1 MLFKWS
7 AYAFLRLVLALSLG
21 IVLYSWQIWPVSY
34 SLIVSIILPIIYLTF
49 YFIAQKKKWGA
60 NANTAL
66 GLVGLVAVC
75 SFGATLAMFRTE
87 STQSLHLS
95 HLPDSVQAYKA
106 IIVSDVQQKGGY
118 QRAIVDISQ
127 VRTQQGWRNTQG
139 KAQITFPRNPALT
152 YGDWLLIAGAPDT
165 IAGSHNPEEFDFKI
179 YLARLQ
185 QVYFQQFTKENSFCI
200 LAHSTPNYFMAWAYQ
215 LNHFFDQIFRKF
227 IPSQQE
233 YGVCSALILGV
244 KDGLDND
251 IKTAFSAAGAMHILA
266 VSGMH
271 VVVIYQGL
279 VFIFGFLKRNKRYGN
294 WIFALTV
301 LLFLWFYALLTG
313 WSASVLR
320 AVTMFSFVVLAEAMQ
335 RKTNIYNTLA
345 VSAFV
350 LLCYNPFL
358 LFDVGFL
365 LSYVAVI
372 GIVYIQPLLY
382 ERFSFT
388 NRVADYIWENSC
400 VSVAAQIAT
409 FPLGLY
415 YFHQFP
421 NYFLLS
427 NLFLIP
433 ISTIAMY
440 AGLGLLLSFWIPY
453 LNLLVAK
460 ILYWLIWLLN
470 HGVMLTEKLPM
481 AITEGIDISA
491 LEAIGVYAIVVLVL
505 LFLAE
510 RKMKYWAMAC
520 VIVLLMMTGQL
531 YEDWQQAHQQRLAVY
546 FVPHQSVMGFTE
558 GRQLHLVCAD
568 SLLNDEPT
576 KRFRLYGDWYKMGIN
591 AVNFVSVPSPN
602 AAKASVPAKEFGQ
615 GALLRWNDKN
625 ILLVNQKLKYGQTL
639 FVPQAVQYIVV
650 QNNSLYTLQS
660 LVGLH
665 AGQQLILDTSN
676 KAYRAKNLAAEAAKL
691 GLRCHN
697 IWTKGAYVEYLA
709 KATF

>member
-21 IVLYSWQIWPVSY
+21 IVLYSWQIWPVNY
-34 SLIVSIILPIIYLTF
+34 SLIISIILPIIYFVF
-49 YFIAQKKKWGA
+49 YFFSQKKKLGT
-60 NANTAL
+60 NANTLL
-66 GLVGLVAVC
+66 GFVGLAAVC

-87 STQSLHLS
+87 SNQPLHLN
-95 HLPDSVQAYKA
+95 HLADSVQAYQG
-106 IIVSDVQQKGGY
+106 IVVSDVQQKGVY
-118 QRAIVDISQ
+118 QKTIVEIER
-127 VRTQQGWRNTQG
+127 VRTRQGWRNTQG
-139 KAQITFPRNPALT
+139 KAQITFPNKPTLQ
-152 YGDWLLIAGAPDT
+152 YGDKLLIAGAPDT
-165 IAGSHNPEEFDFKI
+165 IAGSRNPEEFDFKI

-185 QVYFQQFTKENSFCI
+185 QVYFQKFTHEGSFVI
-200 LAHSTPNYFMAWAYQ
+200 LAHSTPNYFIAWAYQ
-215 LNHFFDQIFRKF
+215 LNHYFDQIFRKF
-227 IPSQQE
+227 IPSRQE

-244 KDGLDND
+244 KDGLDNEV
-251 IKTAFSAAGAMHILA
+251 KTAFSAAGAMHILA

-271 VVVIYQGL
+271 VVVIYQVF
-279 VFIFGFLKRNKRYGN
+279 VFIFGFLKRNKKYGN
-294 WIFALTV
+294 WLFAIAV
-301 LLFLWFYALLTG
+301 LVCLWFYALLTG

-388 NRVADYIWENSC
+388 NRIADYLWENTC

-433 ISTIAMY
+433 ISTIAMF
-440 AGLGLLLSFWIPY
+440 AGLILLLTFKIPY
-453 LNLLVAK
+453 LNLLVSK
-460 ILYWLIWLLN
+460 ILYWSIWLLN

-491 LEAIGVYAIVVLVL
+491 LEAIGFYAIVVLGL

-510 RKMKYWAMAC
+510 RKMKYWAAVS
-520 VIVLLMMTGQL
+520 VIMLLLMTGQL

-546 FVPHQSVMGFTE
+546 FVPRQSAIGLTE
-558 GRQLHLVCAD
+558 GRNLHLVCAD
-568 SLLNDEPT
+568 SLLNDEQT

-591 AVNFVSVPSPN
+591 AVNFVSVPSPK
-602 AAKASVPAKEFGQ
+602 AAKAAIPAKEFGQ

-625 ILLVNQKLKYGQTL
+625 ILLVNKKLKYGQTL
-639 FVPQAVQYIVV
+639 FVPQAVQYIII
-650 QNNSLYTLQS
+650 QNNSLYSLQS

-676 KAYRAKNLAAEAAKL
+676 KAYRAEKLAAEAAQL
-691 GLRCHN
+691 HLRCHN
-697 IWTKGAYVEYLA
+697 VWVKGAYVEHLA